1 MKTIIFENKDLFVID
16 LKTQYGNNLEG
27 AEFAVVTDL
36 NEDYI
41 RKAYSEELK
50 AYTPYIVIGT
60 YYLDVVGDF
69 ERINDKYKKRT
80 KRSGLLFDLDVMFSE
95 SFTELQ
101 VPDCQS
107 ELEQKETDTEMQ
119 RRLYSA
125 LGKVTE
131 LQRKRLFE
139 KYWNK
144 KSNRAIAEQEGKDIK
159 TINESINSAIK
170 KIKKFF

>member
-1 MKTIIFENKDLFVID
+1 MKTIVLEKEDLYVIN
-16 LKTQYGNNLEG
+16 LKTQYGKDFKG
-27 AEFAVVTDL
+27 TEFAVVTDL
-36 NEDYI
+36 NEDDI
-41 RKAYSEELK
+41 KKAYSEELS

-60 YYLDVVGDF
+60 YYLDVVRDF
-69 ERINDKYKKRT
+69 ERIDDKYQKRT
-80 KRSGLLFDLDVMFSE
+80 KRSGLIFDLDVMLSL
-95 SFTELQ
+95 SFTESQ
-101 VPDCQS
+101 VPDCLS
-107 ELEQKETDTEMQ
+107 ELEQKETDRDMQ

-125 LGKVTE
+125 LRQLTE

-144 KSNRAIAEQEGKDIK
+144 KSNRTIAEQEGKDIK